1 MSASDEEVRLTLRLP
16 SSLRDRIAKEAD
28 KSGRS
33 MNGEMVYRL
42 EKTITDD
49 DIVGRLDTEVAEIW
63 GKLDQIEGALMEHSR
78 AIFPNRHE
86 WK

>member
-1 MSASDEEVRLTLRLP
+1 MSADNEEVRLTLRLP
-16 SSLRDRIAKEAD
+16 ASLRDRIAKEAD

-49 DIVGRLDTEVAEIW
+49 DTVSRLDTEVAELW
-63 GKLDQIEGALMEHSR
+63 QKVDEMEAALIEHSR
-78 AIFPNRHE
+78 QIFPNRHD

>member
-16 SSLRDRIAKEAD
+16 ASLRDRIAKEAE

-42 EKTITDD
+42 EKTIVDD
-49 DIVGRLDTEVAEIW
+49 DTIA
-63 GKLDQIEGALMEHSR
+63 
-78 AIFPNRHE
+78 RHE
-86 WK
+86 SEIIELYQKVDQLEANLDELARHTMPHKYDWK